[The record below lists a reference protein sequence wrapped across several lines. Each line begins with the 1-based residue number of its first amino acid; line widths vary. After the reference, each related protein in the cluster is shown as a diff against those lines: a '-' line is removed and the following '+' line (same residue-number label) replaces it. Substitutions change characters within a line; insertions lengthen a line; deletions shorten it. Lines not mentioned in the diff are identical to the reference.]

1 MEAKA
6 SLRFARIS
14 IRKARTVLNM
24 VRGKN
29 VALALNELRFTRK
42 AAAPLILKLLDS
54 AIANAQ
60 QKDKDVDLDNL
71 FIKLAFAD
79 KAPDRFMRR
88 FRPRAMGR
96 ATRITKG
103 ISHLH
108 LVLDDGAARAS
119 GASA

>member
-14 IRKARTVLNM
+14 VRKARTVLKM

-29 VALALNELRFTRK
+29 VATAVNELKFTRK
-42 AAAPLILKLLDS
+42 AAAPLIAKLLDS

-60 QKDKDVDLDNL
+60 QKNAEVDLDSL
-71 FIKLAFAD
+71 YIKLAFAD

-88 FRPRAMGR
+88 FRPRAQGR
-96 ATRITKG
+96 ATRIV
-103 ISHLH
+103 I
-108 LVLDDGAARAS
+108 DERAE
-119 GASA
+119 A

>member
-29 VALALNELRFTRK
+29 VAIALNELKFTRK

-60 QKDKDVDLDNL
+60 QKDKDVDLDRL

-108 LVLDDGAARAS
+108 LVLDDS
-119 GASA
+119 GAQA

>member
-29 VALALNELRFTRK
+29 VAIALTELKYTRK

-60 QKDKDVDLDNL
+60 QKDKDVDLDRL

-108 LVLDDGAARAS
+108 LVLDDS
-119 GASA
+119 GAQA